1 MPIQERVRV
10 RCFQAGKSATCAA
23 CRSVAGAA
31 NGHWNGGRTRHKAGS
46 VMSWAPGHPRAG
58 KEQYVFEHILVME
71 NISGAISDLTN
82 QCITGTACEMTTAH
96 GT

>member
-1 MPIQERVRV
+1 
-10 RCFQAGKSATCAA
+10 
-23 CRSVAGAA
+23 
-31 NGHWNGGRTRHKAGS
+31 
-46 VMSWAPGHPRAG
+46 MSWAPGHPRAG